1 MSRSNAAAAL
11 LFRRKGDGSTLNLDF
26 TAMSSLDS
34 RFTFSRSEATVK
46 ATYINSSGY
55 VTQVATL
62 GDPRFDYDPT
72 TLAAKGLLIE
82 GSATNYL
89 LRSTTCAGTGWSTGG
104 AVTITNAYATGPD
117 GVANSATRFQMNY
130 SGGGTGRIYQDSG
143 FTTKPYTNS
152 VWIKSN
158 TGSNQTLAIYNT
170 TGTQV
175 SITAT
180 PSWQRFENV
189 NTTGTSLAGYFYLEN
204 PSTNPA
210 VVVDVLVYGAQL
222 EAGKGA
228 SSYIPTVASQVIRA
242 ADICTFAL
250 TPANIGL
257 TTSPIGT
264 CFYQATANYLPASG
278 YPTIV
283 GFFDSGNN
291 PKAWLSQM
299 SADGNNYSSWKT
311 TTGTV
316 ADVTFSAAIVP
327 KTSFKFASSI
337 SSTQNLASRNGT
349 AGTAG
354 AVSSAVLSV
363 PTQINFGYTIENIT
377 IANFKFFP
385 TTKSQAEL
393 NALTT

>member
-26 TAMSSLDS
+26 VAMGALDT
-34 RFTFSRSEATVK
+34 RFTFTRSTT

-55 VTQVATL
+55 VATMAATS
-62 GDPRFDYDPT
+62 GSDPTKARFDYNPT
-72 TLAAKGLLIE
+72 TLAANGLLIE
-82 GSATNYL
+82 SAATNL
-89 LRSTTCAGTGWSTGG
+89 LNFSETFATTGG
-104 AVTITNAYATGPD
+104 TNNNWGDTKLTRTSTDNISPRNDAT
-117 GVANSATRFQMNY
+117 ALR
-130 SGGGTGRIYQDSG
+130 
-143 FTTKPYTNS
+143 
-152 VWIKSN
+152 
-158 TGSNQTLAIYNT
+158 
-170 TGTQV
+170 
-175 SITAT
+175 ITAT
-180 PSWQRFENV
+180 GTDATIVSSTAMGTSAERTFSIWIRRV
-189 NTTGTSLAGYFYLEN
+189 TGTGTISYTLDNVTVTAFSITSSWVRYVFPTTTAAHRVGFRINAIGDAIEIW
-204 PSTNPA
+204 
-210 VVVDVLVYGAQL
+210 GAQL